1 MKDYPTHTWK
11 KPPIR
16 TLYSVCTVVLIG
28 RFWSMIA
35 KLFKQKGGTKIP
47 RLGSGLWV
55 YDTILN
61 NIKWLTMFFKTR
73 WRFSAISHRRVK
85 PLRWKMT
92 EKRPRVL
99 KNIFNYFIAMI
110 LQYVYRCTS
119 ITNGRSGFLRV
130 LTGLRLGI
138 YRVNELS
145 LFCLFSLWCLKPIY
159 FISRNDSNYR

>member
-1 MKDYPTHTWK
+1 MLLEILVNIIWKTLSQEPFDHKTFVYDFPTHTWK

-92 EKRPRVL
+92 EKRPQVL
-99 KNIFNYFIAMI
+99 KNIFKYFIAMI
-110 LQYVYRCTS
+110 LCFIKDLVKWRHYNVILENND
-119 ITNGRSGFLRV
+119 ITTCVLDNG
-130 LTGLRLGI
+130 
-138 YRVNELS
+138 
-145 LFCLFSLWCLKPIY
+145 
-159 FISRNDSNYR
+159 